1 MVVKRQKEFVAPL
14 AALGTAAMVASVP
27 LTIGGMVQTSNESK
41 KTAEQAKIQ
50 EEQMKR
56 QNAILNKIAKNS
68 ANNPEVAA
76 QVAQV
81 KQGNYSLVPKKFA
94 VPSGATKILTAN
106 NLKGFGKDIWGVIK
120 GGKES
125 LMTGV
130 VLGGAGAAASYG
142 ANKAIELDMK
152 KNGIPVP
159 QKGTAQKSYAV
170 ASSIMGAAKSLGK
183 TAWKVTKENP
193 KTIAT
198 MAAFGALPPGLG
210 YIAERQQLKEQV
222 KQSGNEAQQK
232 EYAIKM
238 SVPTAKS
245 IMSGI
250 KGAGKSIVNGIKGA
264 GKSVKTFFKDPIT
277 NTMAAASSVGGT
289 GGKKGL
295 ESFAKTM
302 KNSENPISN
311 KVGEFIGNHKKLAM
325 TGSGILGLGVVMPAT
340 WGGGEKAVRGTAKL
354 LDKNAYAYEDSKNQ
368 IVQ

>member
-1 MVVKRQKEFVAPL
+1 MIVKRQKEFVAPIL
-14 AALGTAAMVASVP
+14 AALANPGVTTGVIAGTTGLSMWQAHSE
-27 LTIGGMVQTSNESK
+27 GK
-41 KTAEQAKIQ
+41 KTEEQAKKQ
-50 EEQMKR
+50 EEQLRR
-56 QNAILNKIAKNS
+56 QNTILNKIAKNS

-94 VPSGATKILTAN
+94 VPSGATKILTAK

-125 LMTGV
+125 LMSGV
-130 VLGGAGAAASYG
+130 VFGGAGAAASYG

-152 KNGIPVP
+152 KNGMFP
-159 QKGTAQKSYAV
+159 KNEAAQKSYAV
-170 ASSIMGAAKSLGK
+170 AGSIMGAAKSLGK

-198 MAAFGALPPGLG
+198 MATLGALPTGLG
-210 YIAERQQLKEQV
+210 YIAERNQLKEQA

-238 SVPTAKS
+238 SVPGAKS
-245 IMSGI
+245 VM
-250 KGAGKSIVNGIKGA
+250 NGIKSA

-277 NTMAAASSVGGT
+277 NIMSGVSSIGGT

-295 ESFAKTM
+295 ESFTKTM

-311 KVGEFIGNHKKLAM
+311 KVGEFVGNHKKLAM
-325 TGSGILGLGVVMPAT
+325 TGSGLLGFGVVMPAT

-368 IVQ
+368 MIQ

>member
-1 MVVKRQKEFVAPL
+1 MIVKRQKEFVVPL

-27 LTIGGMVQTSNESK
+27 LTIGGMVQTSNEGK

-76 QVAQV
+76 QVAQI

-106 NLKGFGKDIWGVIK
+106 NLKGFGKDLWNVIK
-120 GGKES
+120 SGKES

-130 VLGGAGAAASYG
+130 VLGGAGAATGYG
-142 ANKAIELDMK
+142 VNKAIELDMK
-152 KNGIPVP
+152 KNGMFP
-159 QKGTAQKSYAV
+159 KNEAAQKSYAV
-170 ASSIMGAAKSLGK
+170 AGSIMGAAKSLGK

-198 MAAFGALPPGLG
+198 MATLGALPTGLG
-210 YIAERQQLKEQV
+210 YIAERNQLKEQA

-238 SVPTAKS
+238 SVPGAKS
-245 IMSGI
+245 VMNGI
-250 KGAGKSIVNGIKGA
+250 KSAGKSI
-264 GKSVKTFFKDPIT
+264 KTFFKDPIT
-277 NTMAAASSVGGT
+277 NIMSGASSIGGT

-295 ESFAKTM
+295 ESFTKTM

-311 KVGEFIGNHKKLAM
+311 KVGEFVGNHKKLAM
-325 TGSGILGLGVVMPAT
+325 TGSGLLGFGVVMPAT

-368 IVQ
+368 MIQ

>member
-1 MVVKRQKEFVAPL
+1 MVVKRQKEFMGPL
-14 AALGTAAMVASVP
+14 AFAGMAALTAVP
-27 LTIGGMVQTSNESK
+27 MVQAAAEGK
-41 KTAEQAKIQ
+41 KTEEQAKIQ
-50 EEQMKR
+50 EEQMRR

-76 QVAQV
+76 QVAQI
-81 KQGNYSLVPKKFA
+81 KQGNYSLVPKRFA
-94 VPSGATKILTAN
+94 VPSGATKILTAK

-125 LMTGV
+125 LMSGV
-130 VLGGAGAAASYG
+130 VFGGAGAAASYG

-152 KNGIPVP
+152 KNGMFP
-159 QKGTAQKSYAV
+159 KNEASQKSYAV
-170 ASSIMGAAKSLGK
+170 AGSIMGAAKSLGK

-198 MAAFGALPPGLG
+198 MATLGALPTGLG
-210 YIAERQQLKEQV
+210 YIAERNQLKEQA
-222 KQSGNEAQQK
+222 KQSGIGNGIQQK
-232 EYAIKM
+232 EYAFKM

-245 IMSGI
+245 IM
-250 KGAGKSIVNGIKGA
+250 NGIKGA

-277 NTMAAASSVGGT
+277 NIMAGASSIGGT

-295 ESFAKTM
+295 ESFTKTM
-302 KNSENPISN
+302 KNSKNPISN
-311 KVGEFIGNHKKLAM
+311 KVGEFVGNHKKLAM
-325 TGSGILGLGVVMPAT
+325 TGSGLLGFGVVMPAT

-368 IVQ
+368 MIQ

>member
-1 MVVKRQKEFVAPL
+1 MIVKRQKEFVVPL

-41 KTAEQAKIQ
+41 KTTEQAKIQ

-94 VPSGATKILTAN
+94 VPSGATKILTAK

-125 LMTGV
+125 LMSGV
-130 VLGGAGAAASYG
+130 VFGGAGAAAGYG

-152 KNGIPVP
+152 KNGIFP
-159 QKGTAQKSYAV
+159 KNEASQKSYAV
-170 ASSIMGAAKSLGK
+170 AGSIMGAAKSLGK

-198 MAAFGALPPGLG
+198 MAAFGALPTGLG

-232 EYAIKM
+232 EYAFKM
-238 SVPTAKS
+238 SVPAAKS

-250 KGAGKSIVNGIKGA
+250 KSTGKSIVNGIKGA

-295 ESFAKTM
+295 ESFTKTM

-325 TGSGILGLGVVMPAT
+325 TGSGLLGIGVVMPAT
-340 WGGGEKAVRGTAKL
+340 WDGGEKAVRGTAKL

-368 IVQ
+368 MIQ